1 MPLTEEEERKLK
13 ETIFDIV
20 SYSWIFT
27 AGVYDITLGLDHKRT
42 APAFDK
48 AASKLKERIEEYK
61 RLREK
66 ELAEAV

>member
-1 MPLTEEEERKLK
+1 MPLTEEEESKLK

-27 AGVYDITLGLDHKRT
+27 LGVYDITLGLDHKRT
-42 APAFDK
+42 APDFDK

-66 ELAEAV
+66 ELAEVA